1 MLALHS
7 LAPFIETSEESG
19 KNAASIRG
27 VVTTH
32 PFIPNNQEKIPMKK
46 QLLAVAVASAFAT
59 TAFAANVTVYGTVD
73 TGLVY
78 NNTSFGGAG
87 PTNADVNKFSMDSGV
102 LSGSKFGFK
111 GSEDLGNGY
120 SVSFQLENG
129 FDSDTGKFGQSMSDG
144 SNRMFGREARLSL
157 NTPYG
162 TVSFGRMGA
171 LTSGAGSYDIFQAIG
186 DSLDGGNSDY
196 IGTGYWFDRTRYDN
210 MITLVTP
217 EANGFQGYAQYS
229 FQQEGAEKANERANT
244 RYAALGLTYKTGAL
258 EAVVVADTVLRTSA
272 AEKAYS
278 DAQAFSFGVNYDF
291 GVTKA
296 FFGAQYG
303 NHEKIS
309 FDFSYDQ
316 SVTDTP
322 DIVDGYTDYFK
333 GYNLHIG
340 AATPLPCGTLTVS
353 AYYGDYEAEDDNSL
367 TAKKYG
373 IGLMHEYALSKRTT
387 FYTGAGFAQT
397 ELKGDDEAARI
408 KGVNVTLGLNH
419 KF

>member
-1 MLALHS
+1 
-7 LAPFIETSEESG
+7 
-19 KNAASIRG
+19 
-27 VVTTH
+27 
-32 PFIPNNQEKIPMKK
+32 MKK

-78 NNTSFGGAG
+78 NNTSFGGAM
-87 PTNADVNKFSMDSGV
+87 TNAKDSNKFSMDSGV
-102 LSGSKFGFK
+102 LGGTKFGLK
-111 GSEDLGNGY
+111 GSEDLGDGY

-129 FDSDTGKFGQSMSDG
+129 FDSDTGAMNQSYKDSNDKTV
-144 SNRMFGREARLSL
+144 NRMFGREARLSM

-162 TVSFGRMGA
+162 TASFGRMGA
-171 LTSGAGSYDIFQAIG
+171 LTSGAGTYDIFQATG
-186 DSLDGGNSDY
+186 DSLDGGNSSY
-196 IGTGYWFDRTRYDN
+196 IGTGYWFDRARYDN

-229 FQQEGAEKANERANT
+229 FADKGSEDASVRNNQ
-244 RYAALGLTYKTGAL
+244 RYAALGLTYKAGPV
-258 EAVVVADTVLRTSA
+258 EAVVVYDTILRKSA
-272 AEKAYS
+272 EEKAYG
-278 DAQAFSFGVNYDF
+278 DAKAISFGVNYDF
-291 GVTKA
+291 EVTKA

-303 NHEKIS
+303 KNEALGVDAFGFKEG
-309 FDFSYDQ
+309 
-316 SVTDTP
+316 DTA
-322 DIVDGYTDYFK
+322 VENLYVK

-353 AYYGDYEAEDDNSL
+353 AYYGDYEEVGNNNV

-373 IGLMHEYALSKRTT
+373 IGLMHEYPLSKRTT
-387 FYTGAGFAQT
+387 FYTGAGFAQFDV
-397 ELKGDDEAARI
+397 KNDADDTAARQ